1 MHSELV
7 YYDSVNRIE
16 IFCTVCRKEPVMKL
30 ANIQTPDGIHLA
42 VLTDRGLVD
51 VTAAGCKLTMQDLIC
66 GAELT
71 PLAALTADSTLP
83 VIQDPVFANVVNPAG
98 KLVCVGYNYKSH
110 ADATGADLPKAPIL
124 FNKFADALVP
134 CGAAVELPPWE
145 ISYDYEAE
153 LVIVMGKSAWGVSKE
168 EALDYVFGYTCGNDV
183 SCRESQMRTSQF
195 MAGKAMPGFGPCGPW
210 VITADSFDPTAPHSV
225 RSFVNGELRQD
236 GNTTQMIF
244 DCATLVSYTSH
255 YVHLQ
260 PGDLIFTGTP
270 SGVALEKKDQGDD
283 VWLKSGDTVDI
294 EIEGIGHLH
303 NIMV

>member
-1 MHSELV
+1 
-7 YYDSVNRIE
+7 
-16 IFCTVCRKEPVMKL
+16 MKL

-83 VIQDPVFANVVNPAG
+83 VVQNPVFANVVNPAG

-153 LVIVMGKSAWGVSKE
+153 LVIVMGKSAWGISKE
-168 EALDYVFGYTCGNDV
+168 EALDYVFGYTCGDDL

-294 EIEGIGHLH
+294 EIEGIGTLS
-303 NIMV
+303 NKMI